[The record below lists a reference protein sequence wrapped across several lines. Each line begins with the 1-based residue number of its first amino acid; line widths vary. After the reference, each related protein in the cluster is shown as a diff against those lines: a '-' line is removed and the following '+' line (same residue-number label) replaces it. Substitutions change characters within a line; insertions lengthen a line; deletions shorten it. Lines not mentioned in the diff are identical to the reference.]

1 MTDLTNKLVSNTYK
15 QLILV
20 SSAVSNTGV
29 DTSLKPVQTGDGTN
43 TALQVAVS
51 AIKVTGDAAVS
62 GNVSVRGNIHA
73 DDRVVYGSLDDF
85 SKNEIVVSDRAFS
98 VSKLVSC
105 SDLQGRSVVGCG
117 GIERMKW
124 VELTIQRD
132 GKVKKIKQIS
142 QAQYE
147 KEVNSLD

>member
-62 GNVSVRGNIHA
+62 GNVSVQGNIHA
-73 DDRVVYGSLDDF
+73 DDRVCASAFYGGS
-85 SKNEIVVSDRAFS
+85 
-98 VSKLVSC
+98 
-105 SDLQGRSVVGCG
+105 
-117 GIERMKW
+117 
-124 VELTIQRD
+124 
-132 GKVKKIKQIS
+132 
-142 QAQYE
+142 
-147 KEVNSLD
+147 

>member
-73 DDRVVYGSLDDF
+73 DDRVCASAFYGDGSNLSNVISGVDVKSGGSFLGAGVTDINF
-85 SKNEIVVSDRAFS
+85 ASGATVTVSGAGAKIGRAH
-98 VSKLVSC
+98 V
-105 SDLQGRSVVGCG
+105 
-117 GIERMKW
+117 
-124 VELTIQRD
+124 
-132 GKVKKIKQIS
+132 
-142 QAQYE
+142 
-147 KEVNSLD
+147 